1 MVFVLVANVAAADD
15 ALHVHAEVDPLPFV
29 QKGYGAQIGWRD
41 DSVIRGLRFAVA
53 SFSLDVPDFAAEL
66 GGNDDFHIRVR
77 PSGAVYA
84 LYYLQRQRNSV
95 LVGGSL
101 RVLRLRYTHDAIDN
115 THDNVNEISP
125 EAIVGYMWHPTKYG
139 FYLQPWFGLSVTAW
153 RSHDPRVGDRMYE
166 PPALNAFFTVNLGFE
181 LVR

>member
-1 MVFVLVANVAAADD
+1 MMLTATAAADEPS
-15 ALHVHAEVDPLPFV
+15 LHVHAEVDPLPFV

-77 PSGAVYA
+77 PSGAAYV
-84 LYYLQRQRNSV
+84 LYYLQHSRNSV
-95 LVGGSL
+95 LVGGSI
-101 RVLRLRYTHDAIDN
+101 RVLRLSYTHDDVAN
-115 THDNVNEISP
+115 THDDVSEISP

-139 FYLQPWFGLSVTAW
+139 FYLQPWFGLSATVW